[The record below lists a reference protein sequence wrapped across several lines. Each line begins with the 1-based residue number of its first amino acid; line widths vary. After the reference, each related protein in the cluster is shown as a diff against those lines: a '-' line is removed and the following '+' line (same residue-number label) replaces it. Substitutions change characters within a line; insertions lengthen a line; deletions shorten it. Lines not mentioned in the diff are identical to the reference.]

1 MFESLFQ
8 VYLHLG
14 HHIAQSDRTGTTFT
28 CKAVHKHAS
37 ISLFAGVYEFA
48 SILEVLF
55 NVAHR
60 RIQKWQLQI
69 GVLIRKSL
77 ANPTGTRQN
86 VSDPMLLLFS
96 TVECCTHGALEQKV
110 VC

>member
-14 HHIAQSDRTGTTFT
+14 HHIAQSDGTGSTFT
-28 CKAVHKHAS
+28 CKTVHEHAS
-37 ISLFAGVYEFA
+37 ISLLARVYEFA
-48 SILEVLF
+48 SRFEVLF
-55 NVAHR
+55 NIAHR

-69 GVLIRKSL
+69 GVLLRKSL
-77 ANPTGTRQN
+77 ANPTRTRQYM
-86 VSDPMLLLFS
+86 SDAVLLQFS
-96 TVECCTHGALEQKV
+96 TVECCTHGALEQEV